1 MPGVKLIIHGLG
13 KVGKLVRSYAQEDAD
28 VDVVATVDAESA
40 DAEVAELTEAI
51 LTEAEVII
59 DFTHGDAVPRL
70 VETVAAFKPQV
81 RVVVGTSGWEGD
93 EDRVRQVVR
102 DAGLFFLY
110 GANFSVGT
118 AIFMRLAN
126 VAAELFD
133 RAGGFDVAVL
143 DVHHRH
149 KKDMPSGTAKKIAAA
164 VLERTAS
171 KASILTGIAER
182 PIAPDEIHVNCL
194 RLGENKGY
202 HELYFDAPSEV
213 VRLSQQTR
221 DRGVYAAGA
230 LTAAKWLMRQREPAF
245 YTFDQALEDILYGQG
260 I

>member
-1 MPGVKLIIHGLG
+1 MSQIKLIVHGLG
-13 KVGKLVRSYAQEDAD
+13 KVGALVHSYAEADAD
-28 VDVVATVDAESA
+28 VAVVGVVDRENAEADFATPAEA
-40 DAEVAELTEAI
+40 PLAETQ
-51 LTEAEVII
+51 VII
-59 DFTHGDAVPRL
+59 DFTHADAVAGL
-70 VETVAAFKPQV
+70 VETVAAVNPRA

-93 EDRVRQVVR
+93 EERVRQIVR
-102 DAGLFFLY
+102 DGRLFFLY
-110 GANFSVGT
+110 GANFSLGT

-149 KKDMPSGTAKKIAAA
+149 KEDMPSGTAKKIAAA

-171 KASILTGIAER
+171 KAKILTGVAER
-182 PIAPDEIHVNCL
+182 PIAPDELHVNCL

-230 LTAAKWLMRQREPAF
+230 ITAAKWLMRQREPAF
-245 YTFDQALEDILYGQG
+245 YTFDQALEDILYGKG

>member
-1 MPGVKLIIHGLG
+1 VSPMKLVVHGLG
-13 KVGKLVRSYAQEDAD
+13 KVGTLVRSYAEADAG
-28 VDVVATVDAESA
+28 VDVVAAVDAESA
-40 DAEVAELTEAI
+40 GADFATPAEAPLAEAQ
-51 LTEAEVII
+51 VII
-59 DFTHGDAVPRL
+59 DFTHADAVAGL
-70 VETVAAFKPQV
+70 VEAVAAANPGV

-93 EDRVRQVVR
+93 EERVRHVVR

-110 GANFSVGT
+110 GPNFSLGT

-149 KKDMPSGTAKKIAAA
+149 KVDMPSGTAKKMAAA
-164 VLERTAS
+164 VLERTAA
-171 KASILTGIAER
+171 KARILTGVAER
-182 PIAPDEIHVNCL
+182 PIAPDELHVNCL

>member
-1 MPGVKLIIHGLG
+1 MPALKLIVHGLG
-13 KVGKLVRSYAQEDAD
+13 KVGTLVRSRAEADAAF
-28 VDVVATVDAESA
+28 DVVCAVDAENA
-40 DAEVAELTEAI
+40 
-51 LTEAEVII
+51 EAEYASARDAPLAGADVII
-59 DFTHGDAVPRL
+59 DFSRADAL
-70 VETVAAFKPQV
+70 AGLLEAVAAADP
-81 RVVVGTSGWEGD
+81 RPHVVVGTSGWERD
-93 EDRVRQVVR
+93 EEHVRQIVR
-102 DAGLFFLY
+102 DGRLFFLY

-143 DVHHRH
+143 DIHHRH

-171 KASILTGIAER
+171 KARILTGVAER
-182 PIAPDEIHVNCL
+182 PIAPDELHVSCL
-194 RLGENKGY
+194 RLGENKGF

-230 LTAAKWLMRQREPAF
+230 LAAAKWLTRQREPAF
-245 YTFDQALEDILYGQG
+245 YTFDQALEDILYG
-260 I
+260 

>member
-1 MPGVKLIIHGLG
+1 MSPMKLLVHGLG
-13 KVGKLVRSYAQEDAD
+13 KVGALVRSYAEDDAE
-28 VDVVATVDAESA
+28 VEVVGAVDAESA
-40 DAEVAELTEAI
+40 AADFATLAEAPLA
-51 LTEAEVII
+51 EAEVVI
-59 DFTHGDAVPRL
+59 DFTHGNAVLSL
-70 VETVAAFKPQV
+70 VETVAAVNPRV
-81 RVVVGTSGWEGD
+81 RVVVGTSGWEGQ
-93 EDRVRQVVR
+93 EESVRRIVR

-164 VLERTAS
+164 VLERTAT
-171 KASILTGIAER
+171 KTKVLTGITER
-182 PIAPDEIHVNCL
+182 PIAPDELHVNCL

-202 HELYFDAPSEV
+202 HEVYFDAPSEV

-221 DRGVYAAGA
+221 DRGVFAAGA

-245 YTFDQALEDILYGQG
+245 YTFDQALEDILYGR
-260 I
+260 

>member
-1 MPGVKLIIHGLG
+1 MSPIKLIVHGLG
-13 KVGKLVRSYAQEDAD
+13 KVGSLVRSYAEGGAEF
-28 VDVVATVDAESA
+28 DVVAAVDAESA
-40 DAEVAELTEAI
+40 AADYAALAEAPLV
-51 LTEAEVII
+51 EAEAII
-59 DFTHGDAVPRL
+59 DFTHADAVLGL
-70 VETVAAFKPQV
+70 VETVAAVNPRV
-81 RVVVGTSGWEGD
+81 RLVVGTSGWEGD
-93 EDRVRQVVR
+93 EERVRQVVR

-149 KKDMPSGTAKKIAAA
+149 KKDMPSGTAKKIAEA
-164 VLERTAS
+164 VLERTGA
-171 KASILTGIAER
+171 KAKILTGITER
-182 PIAPDEIHVNCL
+182 PIAPDELHVNCL

-230 LTAAKWLMRQREPAF
+230 LTAAKWLVRQREPAF
-245 YTFDQALEDILYGQG
+245 YTFDQALEDMLYGQG

>member
-1 MPGVKLIIHGLG
+1 MPAIKLIVHGLG
-13 KVGKLVRSYAQEDAD
+13 KVGALVRSHAEADGAFDVVCAVDAENADADFAAAGEAPLADAD
-28 VDVVATVDAESA
+28 VIVDFSHA
-40 DAEVAELTEAI
+40 DALAGLLEA
-51 LTEAEVII
+51 
-59 DFTHGDAVPRL
+59 
-70 VETVAAFKPQV
+70 VAAADPRP

-93 EDRVRQVVR
+93 EARVRQIVR
-102 DAGLFFLY
+102 DARLFFLY

-133 RAGGFDVAVL
+133 RAGGFDVALL

-164 VLERTAS
+164 VLERTTS
-171 KASILTGIAER
+171 KARILTGVVDRA
-182 PIAPDEIHVNCL
+182 IAPDELHVNCL

-230 LTAAKWLMRQREPAF
+230 LAAAKWLMRQHEPAF
-245 YTFDQALEDILYGQG
+245 YTFDQALEDILYG
-260 I
+260 

>member
-1 MPGVKLIIHGLG
+1 LRRVKLIVHGLG
-13 KVGKLVRSYAQEDAD
+13 KVGNLVRSCAQEDAG
-28 VDVVATVDAESA
+28 VEVVATVDAENAGA
-40 DAEVAELTEAI
+40 DFATLAEAPLTAAEI
-51 LTEAEVII
+51 II
-59 DFTHGDAVPRL
+59 DFTRADAVLRL
-70 VETVAAFKPQV
+70 VETVAAVNPGV

-93 EDRVRQVVR
+93 EDRVRRVVC

-149 KKDMPSGTAKKIAAA
+149 KKDMPSGTAKKIAEA
-164 VLERTAS
+164 VLARTAS
-171 KASILTGIAER
+171 KAKVLTGIAER
-182 PIAPDEIHVNCL
+182 PIAPDELHVNCL

-230 LTAAKWLMRQREPAF
+230 LTAAKWLMRQKEPAF

>member
-1 MPGVKLIIHGLG
+1 MSPIKLIVHGLG
-13 KVGKLVRSYAQEDAD
+13 KVGALVRSRAEADAD
-28 VDVVATVDAESA
+28 LDVVCAVDGESA
-40 DAEVAELTEAI
+40 DADFAALAEAPLDK
-51 LTEAEVII
+51 AEVII
-59 DFTHGDAVPRL
+59 DFTHADAVAPL
-70 VETVAAFKPQV
+70 VEAVAAANPRA

-93 EDRVRQVVR
+93 EDRVRQIVR

-118 AIFMRLAN
+118 AIFMRLVN

-133 RAGGFDVAVL
+133 RAGGFDVGVL

-149 KKDMPSGTAKKIAAA
+149 KRDMPSGTAKKIAAA
-164 VLERTAS
+164 VLERSAA
-171 KASILTGIAER
+171 KAKILAGVADR
-182 PIAPDEIHVNCL
+182 AIAPDELHVNCL
-194 RLGENKGY
+194 RVGENKGY

-221 DRGVYAAGA
+221 DRGAYAAGA
-230 LTAAKWLMRQREPAF
+230 VAAAKWLMRRREPAF